1 MYLINV
7 QTASIESEQQ
17 EVRMGKVKRVKKTK
31 RREAEPMVSRF
42 LAQHGDYRHQF
53 MPDPDAENRRRK
65 MVSLVVNRAVSTVD
79 KWLHEGG
86 PGFEAPQARAI
97 QYCRRLW
104 NRVGGGQ
111 PVVANYDWIMRCA
124 GGGEGDREGYL
135 AALHELHALEE
146 RLAMPDYWRTF
157 EDMVRFN
164 LPAGRTVGAVGQA
177 TRRHRERAKKM
188 VGFVAS
194 KIAEWR
200 RL

>member
-1 MYLINV
+1 M
-7 QTASIESEQQ
+7 AA
-17 EVRMGKVKRVKKTK
+17 RAKRAKKS
-31 RREAEPMVSRF
+31 RRRDAEPLVSRF

-53 MPDPDAENRRRK
+53 MPDPEAENRRRK
-65 MVSLVVNRAVSTVD
+65 MVSVVVNRAVSTVD

-104 NRVGGGQ
+104 NRVGYGQ
-111 PVVANYDWIMRCA
+111 PVVANYERVIRCA

-135 AALHELHALEE
+135 AALHELHELEA
-146 RLAMPDYWRTF
+146 RLGLPEYWRAF
-157 EDMVRFN
+157 EDMARFN
-164 LPAGRTVGAVGQA
+164 LSAGRAAGSAGTV

-188 VGFVAS
+188 VAFVAS

-200 RL
+200 RF

>member
-1 MYLINV
+1 M
-7 QTASIESEQQ
+7 AA
-17 EVRMGKVKRVKKTK
+17 RAKKMRK
-31 RREAEPMVSRF
+31 SRRSDEPLVSAF

-53 MPDPDAENRRRK
+53 MPDPEAENRRRR
-65 MVSLVVNRAVSTVD
+65 MVSVVVNRAVSTVD

-97 QYCRRLW
+97 FYCRRLW
-104 NRVGGGQ
+104 NRVGTGQ
-111 PVVANYDWIMRCA
+111 PVVANYDRITRGA
-124 GGGEGDREGYL
+124 GGGVGDREGYL
-135 AALHELHALEE
+135 AALHELHLLEE
-146 RLAMPDYWRTF
+146 RLGMPEYWRTF

-164 LPAGRTVGAVGQA
+164 LAAGRAAGREGPP
-177 TRRHRERAKKM
+177 TRRHRERARKI

>member
-1 MYLINV
+1 M
-7 QTASIESEQQ
+7 AS
-17 EVRMGKVKRVKKTK
+17 KAKRAKKTK
-31 RREAEPMVSRF
+31 RREPEPLVTRF

-53 MPDPDAENRRRK
+53 MPDPEAENRRRK
-65 MVSLVVNRAVSTVD
+65 LVSVVVNRAVSTVD

-104 NRVGGGQ
+104 NRVGSGQ
-111 PVVANYDWIMRCA
+111 PVVANYDRTIRCA

-135 AALHELHALEE
+135 AALHELHELEE
-146 RLAMPDYWRTF
+146 QLAMPDYWRTF
-157 EDMVRFN
+157 EDMVRFD
-164 LPAGRTVGAVGQA
+164 LTAGRAMSGMGKVNW
-177 TRRHRERAKKM
+177 RHRERVKQM
-188 VGFVAS
+188 VAFVAS